1 MSDCHAAKISNDEA
15 VDRISAARRTSPCVT
30 AVRNMGVTPR
40 LYPPAAGDDVGADDL
55 PQLRE
60 ERNCMPSH
68 TQARKLL
75 SKCIELP
82 EYAHWSFDEYFDKA
96 ALVGKQDGD
105 VEICCQTP
113 VRWIEAGILGP
124 NSSSVWHHQD
134 VEITRMCTMGDMF
147 SENGARNPFHHEVF
161 VMDVILNRAMCEPS
175 ASTPKMGEKKELP
188 TVDPDQVV
196 MVRCFK
202 PENQDASVD
211 WKFRTM
217 ICFIPAAGVF
227 YCLRERRRKDVGIE
241 NTMIPFD
248 MSWLRMRRHIGVD
261 GKAAYGFAD
270 GGYVRRFSTGLG
282 SCPKDNR
289 IPVWRIRSCRHDR
302 MERIIYRALQCHDCE
317 GPKMAPDVAAGQS
330 SSKPPEALAA
340 EYNSCLAKAKSAKAN
355 GRHYANG
362 WHYSGRLQKSCL
374 IIDPKVDPCVDI
386 MIDVAATGC
395 CTDRQTT
402 VMIRHLLG
410 GDKKQTET
418 KRRIRRGLRDITFH
432 NTLVRERMGSVGT
445 VRASGG
451 DYGKMY
457 AIGTRVHLNGNVIP
471 YGTNNAVPQ
480 PLLRK
485 VVVAMCDIGRYCFP
499 EVVSVIQDVEG
510 DTGMPPVSPMDG
522 SDPLKVLA
530 VQKEVAPL
538 VPSNVATL
546 PPLEEVAVDNNST
559 QAKCLREKT
568 VMFQRRQRVG
578 YTIDMSVNLG
588 NTSHYDVHDAS
599 QGFSVWTEEH
609 PGVAKDW
616 YFIMPNVH
624 GRRLDGSSFAGVAI
638 KLHHGTA
645 ISWDGRVVR
654 HCTSITMPDGID
666 GRSPLDS
673 HRKGDFANHVYGTFT
688 AAKER
693 IVQAGRKFAA
703 AAAASMTEGE
713 TPIGDAEP
721 VVEGEPA
728 VIAEEVQIEGLTD
741 VPAFWDSYVI
751 PKKQRRL

>member
-1 MSDCHAAKISNDEA
+1 
-15 VDRISAARRTSPCVT
+15 
-30 AVRNMGVTPR
+30 MGMTPR
-40 LYPPAAGDDVGADDL
+40 LYPPAASENVGADDL

-82 EYAHWSFDEYFDKA
+82 GYAHWSFEEYFDKA
-96 ALVGKQDGD
+96 ALSGKRDGD

-124 NSSSVWHHQD
+124 NSGSVWHHQD
-134 VEITRMCTMGDMF
+134 VEITRMREMGDMF
-147 SENGARNPFHHEVF
+147 SENGVRNPFHHEVF

-175 ASTPKMGEKKELP
+175 ATTPKMGDKKELP
-188 TVDPDQVV
+188 AVDPDQVA

-248 MSWLRMRRHIGVD
+248 MSWLRMRRHVGVD
-261 GKAAYGFAD
+261 GKASYGFAD
-270 GGYVRRFSTGLG
+270 GGYVRRFATGLG
-282 SCPKDNR
+282 SCPKDNC

-302 MERIIYRALQCHDCE
+302 MERVIYRALQCHDCE
-317 GPKMAPDVAAGQS
+317 GPKMTPDVYAGQS
-330 SSKPPEALAA
+330 SSEPPEALAA
-340 EYNSCLAKAKSAKAN
+340 EYNSCLARAKSAKAN

-362 WHYSGRLQKSCL
+362 WHYSGRFQRSCL

-386 MIDVAATGC
+386 VTDVVATGC
-395 CTDRQTT
+395 CTDRQTI
-402 VMIRHLLG
+402 VMIRYLLG
-410 GDKKQTET
+410 GDKKQTEK
-418 KRRIRRGLRDITFH
+418 KRLIRRGLRDLTFH
-432 NTLVRERMGSVGT
+432 NALVRERMGSVGT

-451 DYGKMY
+451 DFGKMY
-457 AIGTRVHLNGNVIP
+457 AIGTRVHLNGNVTP
-471 YGTNNAVPQ
+471 YRTNKAVPQ
-480 PLLRK
+480 QLLRK
-485 VVVAMCDIGRYCFP
+485 VVVAMYDIGKYCFP
-499 EVVSVIQDVEG
+499 EVVSVVHDVEG

-522 SDPLKVLA
+522 SDPLEVA
-530 VQKEVAPL
+530 VPKEVAPL
-538 VPSNVATL
+538 LQMNVAAP
-546 PPLEEVAVDNNST
+546 PPLEVVVDHNST
-559 QAKCLREKT
+559 KAKSLAQAANAPCKKIG
-568 VMFQRRQRVG
+568 MFKRRRRVG
-578 YTIDMSVNLG
+578 YTIDMSVDLG
-588 NTSHYDVHDAS
+588 NSSHYDVHDAS

-609 PGVAKDW
+609 PGVAKGW
-616 YFIMPNVH
+616 YFILPNVY

-673 HRKGDFANHVYGTFT
+673 HRKRDFANHVYGTFT

-703 AAAASMTEGE
+703 ATASMSEVNA
-713 TPIGDAEP
+713 PIRDVDP

-728 VIAEEVQIEGLTD
+728 VPPKQVQIEGPAD
-741 VPAFWDSYVI
+741 VSAFWDDYVI
-751 PKKQRRL
+751 PKKLRRL